1 MKIRK
6 VVCKNILLLRWLHGD
21 GTKYLPFLQQKK
33 REKRLNIAYVSFNNM
48 TVELERNAKRLTSK
62 MNSSSHQ
69 KPYLSE
75 VSSS

>member
-1 MKIRK
+1 MQKHPSVEMAAWGWNQISA
-6 VVCKNILLLRWLHGD
+6 IP
-21 GTKYLPFLQQKK
+21 TKKK
-33 REKRLNIAYVSFNNM
+33 RDKRLNIAYVSFNNM